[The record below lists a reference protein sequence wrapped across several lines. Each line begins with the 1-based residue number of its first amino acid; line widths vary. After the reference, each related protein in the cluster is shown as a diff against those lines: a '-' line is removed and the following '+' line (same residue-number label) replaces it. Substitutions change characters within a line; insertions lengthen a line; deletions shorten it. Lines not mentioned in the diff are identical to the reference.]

1 MKKTKLS
8 TVFLKS
14 LSSWQNLKWVI
25 LKKTVFTK
33 TFIHFILEFFPAFG
47 PLITSVDSVAALM

>member
-1 MKKTKLS
+1 MKNNTLYCL
-8 TVFLKS
+8 FLKS

-25 LKKTVFTK
+25 LEKTVVTK
-33 TFIHFILEFFPAFG
+33 TFIHFILECFPAFG